1 MHGGGAGPQ
10 RRPHDPLLRLHLR
23 PGDEEDH
30 EELEDDAGRD
40 EHPDRPQVRERHD
53 EVERHLSAGH
63 RPDRR
68 DDEDEVL
75 VVGVAI
81 ERNPRVESL
90 EPAIGWLLRLRHGR
104 NNSRA
109 AGCGPGSRLF
119 GVAGLGLDDGF
130 AHRGS

>member
-1 MHGGGAGPQ
+1 MTAVKPAHKAAQPTRSFGFICGRAMKKITKSSKTTQAATKTQTPQ
-10 RRPHDPLLRLHLR
+10 L
-23 PGDEEDH
+23 
-30 EELEDDAGRD
+30 
-40 EHPDRPQVRERHD
+40 RERHD
-53 EVERHLSAGH
+53 EIERHLRAGH

-90 EPAIGWLLRLRHGR
+90 EPAIGWLPASAPWRGIIPERR
-104 NNSRA
+104 DVAQA
-109 AGCGPGSRLF
+109 AV

-130 AHRGS
+130 GASAA